1 MGQPEKEVSPLDKK
15 KISWDQYRTL
25 VGKLSKQL
33 DFEQDLH
40 GRPLWDIILGI
51 AVGGVIPAA
60 IIADA
65 LAIPLRVVR
74 ASHYD
79 DMERK
84 SSVSVK
90 FPSLV
95 DYNPA
100 TRFLIIDDLV
110 DTGKTLIK
118 VTGHLHREKFFNVDT
133 AVLFKKTGSAF
144 MPARFIEECPEK
156 IWITFPYE

>member
-1 MGQPEKEVSPLDKK
+1 MEKEGGSPLSKK
-15 KISWDQYRTL
+15 KISWDDYCVL
-25 VGKLSKQL
+25 VNKLSMQLKREQYVAKQ
-33 DFEQDLH
+33 
-40 GRPLWDIILGI
+40 PLWDVILGI

-79 DMERK
+79 DTERK
-84 SSVSVK
+84 RSVSVK

-110 DTGKTLIK
+110 HTGRTLIK

-156 IWITFPYE
+156 VWLTFPYE